1 LFDGV
6 DDLRT
11 NYEDLFWSNLNR
23 LAVIV
28 IFLVSLRL
36 FTYFIQE
43 FLPVFGEVLK
53 NLFVAFFPFILAL
66 VIAHLL
72 EPLVA
77 QLIRI
82 LHLKRGYAALLSLII
97 ALGLLSLI
105 AFLVITRLYTELSEL
120 AVSLPNYS
128 YIMDFA
134 YARISALQEYLTLN
148 PQIQSTLFSSTESI
162 LKSVQDWAKSG
173 SIFLLNFLSA
183 LPGAFVIFVVSIVA
197 TLLMSISFPN
207 VKNFMN
213 RIVPRRW
220 QENAKTVS
228 QELGVVL
235 VGFLRAEIILVSVT
249 MLITIFGLMLIGNRY
264 AVTIGVFAGLLDI
277 FPIVGTGILFV
288 PWIIILLIY
297 GSLSAGIKIL
307 VIWVLAV
314 VVRQALEPK
323 VMSQN
328 IGLHP
333 LPTLVSMYV
342 GLKLLGGAGLV
353 LGPTIVII
361 YEAIRKSFLLNK
373 QNKQTSRPD
382 EPQEFQGGDCQV

>member
-1 LFDGV
+1 V
-6 DDLRT
+6 DNLRA
-11 NYEDLFWSNLNR
+11 NSEHLFWSNLNR

-28 IFLVSLRL
+28 IFLVSLKL

-77 QLIRI
+77 RLIRI

-105 AFLVITRLYTELSEL
+105 VFLVINRLYTELSEL
-120 AVSLPNYS
+120 AVSLPNYG

-134 YARISALQEYLTLN
+134 NARISALQDFLTLN
-148 PQIQSTLFSSTESI
+148 PQIQNTLFSSTESI

-197 TLLMSISFPN
+197 TLLMSISFPD

-213 RIVPRRW
+213 RLVPRRW
-220 QENAKTVS
+220 QENAKAVS

-249 MLITIFGLMLIGNRY
+249 MMIITFGLMLIGNRY

-277 FPIVGTGILFV
+277 FPIVGTGVLFV
-288 PWIIILLIY
+288 PWIIILLIN
-297 GSLSAGIKIL
+297 GSVSAGIKIL
-307 VIWVLAV
+307 VIWVIAV

-323 VMSQN
+323 VLSQN
-328 IGLHP
+328 IGLRP

-342 GLKLLGGAGLV
+342 GLKLLGGYGLI
-353 LGPTIVII
+353 LGPMIVII

-373 QNKQTSRPD
+373 QNKQTAGQTD
-382 EPQEFQGGDCQV
+382 

>member
-1 LFDGV
+1 M
-6 DDLRT
+6 RA
-11 NYEDLFWSNLNR
+11 NSEHLFWSNLNR

-28 IFLVSLRL
+28 IFLVSLKL

-66 VIAHLL
+66 LIAHLL

-77 QLIRI
+77 RLIRI

-105 AFLVITRLYTELSEL
+105 AFLAITRLYTELSEL

-134 YARISALQEYLTLN
+134 YARISALQDFLTLN
-148 PQIQSTLFSSTESI
+148 PQIQNTLFSSTESI

-197 TLLMSISFPN
+197 TLLMSISFPD

-213 RIVPRRW
+213 RLVPQRW
-220 QENAKTVS
+220 QENAKAVS

-249 MLITIFGLMLIGNRY
+249 MMITIFGLMLIGNRY

-277 FPIVGTGILFV
+277 FPIVGTGVLFV
-288 PWIIILLIY
+288 PWIIILLIN
-297 GSLSAGIKIL
+297 GSVSAGIKIL
-307 VIWVLAV
+307 VIWVIAV

-342 GLKLLGGAGLV
+342 GLKLLGGYGLI

-373 QNKQTSRPD
+373 QNKQTAGQTD
-382 EPQEFQGGDCQV
+382 

>member
-1 LFDGV
+1 LFNGV
-6 DDLRT
+6 DNLRA
-11 NYEDLFWSNLNR
+11 NPEHLFWSNLNR

-28 IFLVSLRL
+28 IFLVSLKL

-66 VIAHLL
+66 LIAHLL

-77 QLIRI
+77 RLIMI

-105 AFLVITRLYTELSEL
+105 VFLVITRLYTELSEL

-134 YARISALQEYLTLN
+134 YARISALQDFLTLN
-148 PQIQSTLFSSTESI
+148 PQIQNTLFSSTESI
-162 LKSVQDWAKSG
+162 LKSVQDWAKTG

-197 TLLMSISFPN
+197 TLLMSISFPD

-213 RIVPRRW
+213 RLVPQRW
-220 QENAKTVS
+220 QENAKAVS

-249 MLITIFGLMLIGNRY
+249 MMIITFGLMLIGNRY

-277 FPIVGTGILFV
+277 FPIVGTGVLFV
-288 PWIIILLIY
+288 PWIIILLIN
-297 GSLSAGIKIL
+297 GSVSSGIKIL
-307 VIWVLAV
+307 VIWVIAV

-342 GLKLLGGAGLV
+342 GLKLLGGYGLI

-373 QNKQTSRPD
+373 QNKQTA
-382 EPQEFQGGDCQV
+382 G